1 MDDIAAQTR
10 LQVASLED
18 IKSGRVTDVY
28 FDRTLRILRAKCV
41 DAQVRAEFFA
51 KSLPRDWP
59 WAVFAGVE
67 ECLTVL
73 EGLPV
78 AVRCLEEGT
87 VFRPGEPV
95 LEVSGRYTDFAVFE
109 TALLG
114 FLCQATGIATSAAR
128 CKRLAG
134 DRIVASFG
142 ARRMHPALAP
152 MIERNA
158 YLGGCDGVS
167 VIASADLIHADP
179 TGPMPHA
186 LILLMGDTVDAARAF
201 DELIAPDVRRVVLI
215 DTFNDEKFEAVR
227 VAEALGDR
235 LFAVR
240 LDTPA
245 SRRGN
250 FRQILEEVRWELDL
264 RGYRHVRL
272 FVSGGIAEDHI
283 RDLNGVADAYG
294 IGGEIAAAPI
304 VDYSMDL
311 VEADGRPLAKR
322 GKRSGA
328 KSLWRCPVCFT
339 DAVTELGVRPDHPVC
354 AGQFQELLTPLVE
367 QGRLARVLRP
377 VQELRAAV
385 LSQIVQLD
393 V

>member
-1 MDDIAAQTR
+1 MEVAAGPR

-18 IKSGRVTDVY
+18 IKAGRVTDVY
-28 FDRTLRILRAKCV
+28 FDRTMRVLRARGV
-41 DAQVRAEFFA
+41 DPHVRAEFFA
-51 KSLPRDWP
+51 KSLPKGWP

-73 EGLPV
+73 ADLPV
-78 AVRCLEEGT
+78 TVRCLEEGT
-87 VFRPGEPV
+87 VFRPGQPV
-95 LEVSGRYTDFAVFE
+95 MEITGRYSAFAVFE

-114 FLCQATGIATSAAR
+114 FFCQASGIATQAAR

-167 VIASADLIHADP
+167 VIASADLIGAPP
-179 TGPMPHA
+179 TGTMPHT
-186 LILLMGDTVDAARAF
+186 LILLLGDTVEAVRAF
-201 DELIAPDVRRVVLI
+201 DEVIDPAVRRVALI

-272 FVSGGIAEDHI
+272 FVSGGITETTI
-283 RDLNGVADAYG
+283 RELNDLVDAYG
-294 IGGEIAAAPI
+294 VGADIAAAPI
-304 VDYSMDL
+304 VDYSMDI
-311 VEADGRPLAKR
+311 VEVEGRPRAKR

-328 KSLWRCPVCFT
+328 KSLWRCPVCLA
-339 DAVTELGVRPDHPVC
+339 DAVTPLGLRPEHPGC
-354 AGQFQELLTPLVE
+354 DGTFAELLTPLVE
-367 QGRLARVLRP
+367 NGRVVRPLTSVREIRDFVPSQVAR
-377 VQELRAAV
+377 
-385 LSQIVQLD
+385 LD